1 MDKMNM
7 KQIPDLLGKDA
18 VSGSAAIQSR
28 TPTPNVNAI
37 EIQPPIWNV
46 P

>member
-28 TPTPNVNAI
+28 TLNVNAI